1 MLSEIK
7 MILEQKKNQLIEFW
21 RENFDFTEEEI
32 DAFAKVKRENF
43 IADKIKNYAYED
55 TPLPLTRGKTISQP
69 TTVMI
74 MTSALEINPGERIFE
89 VGTGSGYQAALL
101 AKLTGDNGKVI
112 TTEVVPELV
121 EFSKANFEKTEIK
134 NIEVHECDGSK
145 GIKNGVLFD
154 KIIITAACRD
164 FPQALIDQLKIGGFI
179 IAPIGNKDEQTMIR
193 GRKLESGRLELEFLG
208 PFLFTPMYGEYGFE
222 V

>member
-1 MLSEIK
+1 M
-7 MILEQKKNQLIEFW
+7 MLEQKRDQLIEFW

-32 DAFAKVKRENF
+32 IAFTKVKRENF
-43 IADKIKNYAYED
+43 VADNIKNYAYED

-74 MTSALEINPGERIFE
+74 MTSALEINPGEKLFE

-101 AKLTGDNGKVI
+101 SKLVGDSGRVI

-121 EFSKANFEKTEIK
+121 EFSRANFDKAEIK

-145 GIKNGVLFD
+145 GMKDESPFD
-154 KIIITAACRD
+154 RIIITAACRD
-164 FPQALIDQLKIGGFI
+164 FPQALINQLKIGGLI
-179 IAPIGNKDEQTMIR
+179 IAPVGNKEEQTMIR
-193 GRKLESGRLELEFLG
+193 GRKLENGRLELEFLG

-222 V
+222 F

>member
-1 MLSEIK
+1 

-21 RENFDFTEEEI
+21 KENFDFTDEEI
-32 DAFAKVKRENF
+32 DAFTNVKREDF
-43 IADKIKNYAYED
+43 IAEKIKDYAYED

-74 MTSALEINPGERIFE
+74 MTSALEINPGEKIFE
-89 VGTGSGYQAALL
+89 VGTGSGYQAAIL
-101 AKLTGDNGKVI
+101 AKLTGDKGRII

-121 EFSKANFEKTEIK
+121 EFARENFKKAGIK
-134 NIEVHECDGSK
+134 NIETHEYDGSRGMEK
-145 GIKNGVLFD
+145 EAPFD

-164 FPQALIDQLKIGGFI
+164 FPQALIDQLKIGGLI
-179 IAPIGNKDEQTMIR
+179 IAPVGNKDEQTMIR
-193 GRKLESGRLELEFLG
+193 GRKLENGRLELEFLG

-222 V
+222 I

>member
-1 MLSEIK
+1 M
-7 MILEQKKNQLIEFW
+7 MLEQKKDQLIGFW

-32 DAFAKVKRENF
+32 AAFAKVKREHF
-43 IADKIKNYAYED
+43 ISEKLKEYAYED
-55 TPLPLTRGKTISQP
+55 SPLPLVRGKTISQP

-74 MTSALEINPGERIFE
+74 MTSALEINPGEKIFE

-101 AKLTGDNGKVI
+101 AELTGNNGIVI

-121 EFSKANFEKTEIK
+121 EFSRTNFKKSGIN

-145 GIKNGVLFD
+145 GMEKKAPFD
-154 KIIITAACRD
+154 KIIITAACMD
-164 FPQALIDQLKIGGFI
+164 FPQELINQLNVDGFI
-179 IAPIGNKDEQTMIR
+179 IAPVGNKDEQTMIR
-193 GRKLESGRLELEFLG
+193 GRKLRNGRLELEFLG

>member
-1 MLSEIK
+1 
-7 MILEQKKNQLIEFW
+7 MILEQKRNQLIGFW
-21 RENFDFTEEEI
+21 RENFDFTEEELE
-32 DAFAKVKRENF
+32 AFAKVKREEF
-43 IADKIKNYAYED
+43 VSDKIKDYAYED
-55 TPLPLTRGKTISQP
+55 TPLPLIRGKTISQP

-74 MTSALEINPGERIFE
+74 MTSALEITPGEKIFE
-89 VGTGSGYQAALL
+89 IGTGSGYQAALL
-101 AKLTGDNGKVI
+101 AKLTGDKGKVI

-121 EFSKANFEKTEIK
+121 EFSKSNFKKTEIK

-145 GIKNGVLFD
+145 GMEKEAPFD

-164 FPQALIDQLKIGGFI
+164 FPQPLIDQLKTGGFI
-179 IAPIGNKDEQTMIR
+179 IAPVGNKDEQTMIR
-193 GRKLESGRLELEFLG
+193 GRKSENRRLELEFLG

>member
-1 MLSEIK
+1 M
-7 MILEQKKNQLIEFW
+7 LEQKRDQLIDFW
-21 RENFDFTEEEI
+21 RENFDFTEEEL
-32 DAFAKVKRENF
+32 DAFIKVRREDF
-43 IADKIKNYAYED
+43 ISENMKGYAYED
-55 TPLPLTRGKTISQP
+55 SPLPLIRGKTISQP

-74 MTSALEINPGERIFE
+74 MTSALEINSGEKIFE

-101 AKLTGDNGKVI
+101 ASLVGEKGKVI
-112 TTEVVPELV
+112 TTEVIPELV
-121 EFSKANFEKTEIK
+121 EFSKMNFKNAGIK
-134 NIEVHECDGSK
+134 NIEVYEYDGSK
-145 GIKNGVLFD
+145 GMEKETPFD

-179 IAPIGNKDEQTMIR
+179 IAPVGNKEEQTMVR
-193 GRKLESGRLELEFLG
+193 GKKLENGRLELEFLG

>member
-1 MLSEIK
+1 M
-7 MILEQKKNQLIEFW
+7 LEQKKNQLIEFW
-21 RENFDFTEEEI
+21 RENFDFTEEEL
-32 DAFAKVKRENF
+32 DAFTKIKRENF

-74 MTSALEINPGERIFE
+74 MTSALEINPGEKIFE

-101 AKLTGDNGKVI
+101 AKLTGDNGKII

-121 EFSKANFEKTEIK
+121 EFSKTNFKKAEIK

-145 GIKNGVLFD
+145 GMKDASPFD
-154 KIIITAACRD
+154 RIIITAACRD

-179 IAPIGNKDEQTMIR
+179 IAPVGNKEEQTMIR
-193 GRKLESGRLELEFLG
+193 GRKLENGRLELEFLG

-222 V
+222 FEF